1 MKIVI
6 FAPHPDDEVLGCGG
20 SILKW
25 IEDGHEVHV
34 IYITDNRALFLE
46 GHVNDQIIQEE
57 AKPYTN
63 LTEDK
68 LAEIGLKEAQ
78 DAALEMGISQKNIHL
93 LKIHDFTAIN
103 NIALAVSISKD
114 ILKETD
120 RIVTSSD
127 NNPHPD
133 HQAANTIAKELAK
146 ELNLSDVEFYV
157 YALYVALK
165 PPKEKLTKINI
176 VAYRDR
182 VYEIMKRYK
191 TQLCFVDTRNGWKY
205 LKRKRYERF
214 GVFSLNDIGK
224 FYNF

>member
-34 IYITDNRALFLE
+34 IYITDNRAMFVE
-46 GHVNDQIIQEE
+46 GHVNDQINQEE
-57 AKPYTN
+57 AKPYIN
-63 LTEDK
+63 LSDNEI
-68 LAEIGLKEAQ
+68 AVIGLQEAQ
-78 DAALEMGISQKNIHL
+78 DAAKAMGIPDENTHL
-93 LKIHDFTAIN
+93 LKIHDLDAIN
-103 NIALAVSISKD
+103 KIELAVSLSKE
-114 ILKETD
+114 IIKGAE
-120 RIVTSSD
+120 RIVTTS
-127 NNPHPD
+127 NNNMHPD
-133 HQAANTIAKELAK
+133 HQAANTIAKQVAK
-146 ELNLSDVEFYV
+146 ELNLIDVEFYV

-165 PPKEKLTKINI
+165 PPKEKLIKINI

-182 VYEIMKRYK
+182 IYEIMKLYK
-191 TQLCFVDTRNGWKY
+191 TQICFVDTRNGWEY

-214 GVFSLNDIGK
+214 GVYSLNDIGK